1 VLLLLQTR
9 EHMTAQELADLL
21 EVSVRTIYR
30 DIDSLNAAGVPV
42 YGEPGHEGGY
52 RLVDGYRTRL
62 TGMTTAEAEAIFLA
76 GLPDAAAQLGLEAAV
91 NTARLKLTAALTD
104 QSREHA
110 NRISDRFHL
119 DAPTWYHEPDIAP
132 HLKVVS
138 AAVWHQH
145 ELLIQYLRWNTPRE
159 LTRTIQ
165 PYGLVLKGGRWYMVA
180 QHNGKLRTY
189 RISRI
194 IDAQELPATFTRA
207 TDFDLATYWR
217 EYLKRFDQRRH
228 QDQATLKLSPEGWQK
243 LPYLMEPTILQA
255 AQRTAATPDVD
266 GWRQVTIPIESVEAA
281 LADLLRLG
289 ADVEILTPDHLRLEL
304 LHTLAALN
312 RLYGTDPAGL
322 QGPDPH
328 NQ

>member
-1 VLLLLQTR
+1 
-9 EHMTAQELADLL
+9 MTARELADLL

-30 DIDSLNAAGVPV
+30 DVDSLNAAGVPV

-76 GLPDAAAQLGLEAAV
+76 GLPDAAAQLGLDAAV

-119 DAPTWYHEPDIAP
+119 DAPAWYHEPDIAP

-138 AAVWHQH
+138 AAVWRQR
-145 ELLIQYLRWNTPRE
+145 ELLIQYLRWETPRE
-159 LTRTIQ
+159 LTRTVQ

-180 QHNGKLRTY
+180 QHDGELRTY

-194 IDAQELPATFTRA
+194 TDARELPATFTRPR
-207 TDFDLATYWR
+207 DFDLAAYWR

-228 QDQATLKLSPEGWQK
+228 RDEATLKLSPEGWQK
-243 LPYLMEPTILQA
+243 LPYLMEPTVVQA
-255 AQRTAATPDVD
+255 ARRTAATPDVD
-266 GWRQVTIPIESVEAA
+266 GWRRVTIPIESVQAA

-312 RLYGTDPAGL
+312 RLYGTDPAGRKDF
-322 QGPDPH
+322 DP
-328 NQ
+328 QRPAMTSRAQA